1 MSLTIA
7 AEAPPLT
14 VLENGAIRVT
24 GTRMPLEVLLNAHL
38 DRGWSAEKIVQE
50 FDGLK
55 LGDVYA
61 VLGYYHRHQDEV
73 EAYLVESSAAAA
85 ATRQKLVELRGP
97 ELTRAQLLQRRAFL
111 TGESV
116 IASGLWRCGCCQREA
131 PLIKA
136 EKFPR
141 CPDCEAGEWKFAS
154 DAPPSGQSG

>member
-38 DRGWSAEKIVQE
+38 DRGWSAEKITQE

-61 VLGYYHRHQDEV
+61 VLSYYHRHQEEV
-73 EAYLVESSAAAA
+73 DAYLVESSAAAEA
-85 ATRQKLVELRGP
+85 IRQKFVELRGP
-97 ELTRAQLLQRRAFL
+97 ELTRTQLLQRRAFL
-111 TGESV
+111 AGESV
-116 IASGLWRCGCCQREA
+116 IASGVWQCGACQREVA
-131 PLIKA
+131 FTKG

-141 CPDCEAGEWKFAS
+141 CPDCEAGEWRFAS
-154 DAPPSGQSG
+154 EASPLGHS